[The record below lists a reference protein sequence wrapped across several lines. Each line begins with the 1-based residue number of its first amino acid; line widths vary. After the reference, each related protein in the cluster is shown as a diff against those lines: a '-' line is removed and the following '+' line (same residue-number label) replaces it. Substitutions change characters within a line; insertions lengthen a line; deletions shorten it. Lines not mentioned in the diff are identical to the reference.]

1 MSYKKDD
8 GITLTTLVITIIVLL
23 ILASITIKYG
33 VESINEAKIQNIKT
47 NMLLIE
53 AKTQE
58 FVENANYDLG
68 IKPEEAT
75 DEMKQKSNGEL
86 EGAGKGT
93 KVLPSDGIT
102 ATLINIGISS
112 DDINN
117 GNVYKLSTSDLKSMG
132 INGVDS
138 NDEDGWY
145 VVVYD
150 VENSKVK
157 VYNTNGISDGSQQ
170 VKYFLDDIRAEE

>member
-1 MSYKKDD
+1 MGYKKDD

-33 VESINEAKIQNIKT
+33 VDSINEAKVQNMKT

-75 DEMKQKSNGEL
+75 DEMKQKSNEEL

-157 VYNTNGISDGSQQ
+157 VYNTDGISDDSKQ
-170 VKYFLDDIRAEE
+170 VKYCLDDIRDDE

>member
-1 MSYKKDD
+1 
-8 GITLTTLVITIIVLL
+8 
-23 ILASITIKYG
+23 
-33 VESINEAKIQNIKT
+33 
-47 NMLLIE
+47 
-53 AKTQE
+53 
-58 FVENANYDLG
+58 
-68 IKPEEAT
+68 
-75 DEMKQKSNGEL
+75 MKQKSNEEL

-157 VYNTNGISDGSQQ
+157 VYNTDGISDDSKQ
-170 VKYFLDDIRAEE
+170 VKYCLDDIRDDE

>member
-75 DEMKQKSNGEL
+75 D
-86 EGAGKGT
+86 KGT

-170 VKYFLDDIRAEE
+170 VKYFLDDIRDEE